1 MESPT
6 SLGVNKRLNNGGVN
20 MTFINEKKERVE
32 IVVRTMLDY
41 HGTAHIGLRTSIS
54 RRSES
59 ESLSA

>member
-1 MESPT
+1 
-6 SLGVNKRLNNGGVN
+6 